1 MLLNHIL
8 LCMLR
13 YLGSMAILPQVL
25 SLPGKAVGIVL
36 MLCTN
41 RSVDTSLPGSSML
54 ALALLNSNT
63 LIVELSSLMQYAMLN
78 VGWNTM

>member
-1 MLLNHIL
+1 MRYKVYVH
-8 LCMLR
+8 

-41 RSVDTSLPGSSML
+41 RSVDTSLPGSSIL
-54 ALALLNSNT
+54 AFAELYSNT
-63 LIVELSSLMQYAMLN
+63 LTVELSSLMQYAMLK
-78 VGWNTM
+78 VG